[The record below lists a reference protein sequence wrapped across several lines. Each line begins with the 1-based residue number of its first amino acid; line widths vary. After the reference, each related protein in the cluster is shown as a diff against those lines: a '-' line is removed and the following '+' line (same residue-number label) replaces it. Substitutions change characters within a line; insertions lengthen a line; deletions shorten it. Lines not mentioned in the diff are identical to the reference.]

1 MLKRNLYQI
10 CQVDDEDEDDD
21 DPNKTYD
28 LIILGLPWKTT
39 EDDIREYFEVSVF
52 QSSFCEDDHFYDIST
67 MQPFGEIHMIQL
79 KKRPGSGE
87 SKGFGFIRFVD
98 KEVEKKVRGG
108 VHLPN
113 FILDILGAPAA
124 SHD

>member
-1 MLKRNLYQI
+1 M

-28 LIILGLPWKTT
+28 LIILGLPWKTS
-39 EDDIREYFEVSVF
+39 EDDIREYFEVSGLNI
-52 QSSFCEDDHFYDIST
+52 ISLKT
-67 MQPFGEIHMIQL
+67 RSMVIFMRFFPQPFGEIHMNQL

-98 KEVEKKVRGG
+98 KEVEKKVRGVFSKFNSRG
-108 VHLPN
+108 YK
-113 FILDILGAPAA
+113 
-124 SHD
+124 

>member
-1 MLKRNLYQI
+1 M

-28 LIILGLPWKTT
+28 LIILGLPWKTS
-39 EDDIREYFEVSVF
+39 EDDIREYFEVSGLNI
-52 QSSFCEDDHFYDIST
+52 ISLKT
-67 MQPFGEIHMIQL
+67 RSMVIFMMFLPQPFGEIHMIQL

-98 KEVEKKVRGG
+98 KEVEKKVRG
-108 VHLPN
+108 VFSQPN
-113 FILDILGAPAA
+113 FIQGDTNDPG
-124 SHD
+124 